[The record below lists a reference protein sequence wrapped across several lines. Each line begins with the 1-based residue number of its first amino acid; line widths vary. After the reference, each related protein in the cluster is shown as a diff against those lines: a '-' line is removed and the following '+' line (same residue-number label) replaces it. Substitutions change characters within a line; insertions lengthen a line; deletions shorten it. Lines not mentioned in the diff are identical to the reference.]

1 MGVALWKRGEDD
13 RPATPTGLDYLPP
26 AIPGCFYRIE
36 VAGEARSPWRPSP
49 AEAMADAIGLDLANW
64 GGGGGGGWGGVPVDM
79 RIIGPE
85 PAR

>member
-64 GGGGGGGWGGVPVDM
+64 DETTREHYLAVPVDM